1 MRALVTGGNRY
12 IGLDLV
18 FELARRGHEVTV
30 VNSHEAPLPEGV
42 RRIHCDRTQP
52 GALAAALAPHRDAF
66 DAIFDHTAYRP
77 TDMAPLIEL
86 FAGRVQHYVFTSS
99 QAVYRRSYVQPL
111 IETSRR
117 HASDNADPRA
127 AYGVGKVQCE
137 DHLFD
142 LWARE
147 RLPVTILRVGHTLG
161 PRSAVAARDPMLF
174 ARIEAG
180 RPVLIPAEGFAA
192 LSLVHTKDV
201 ARLMA
206 SLLGNDRVKGEAYNV
221 TGAEVTTI
229 VGVIHLVARAM
240 GKPAQIVEVPM
251 PIARR
256 QHPPL
261 LHWGEG
267 TAGTAI
273 LSIEKALRDIDWRP
287 QFGIEAGYRDSYEW
301 YLHEG
306 RGRYEFDYSQDDA
319 LLAELGR

>member
-1 MRALVTGGNRY
+1 MRVLVTGGNRY

-18 FELARRGHEVTV
+18 FELAQRGHEVTV
-30 VNSHEAPLPEGV
+30 VNSHEAPLPDGA

-52 GALAAALAPHRDAF
+52 GALAAALAPHRDDF
-66 DAIFDHTAYRP
+66 DAIFDHTGYRP
-77 TDMAPLIEL
+77 ADMAPLIEL

-111 IETSRR
+111 RETSRR
-117 HASDNADPRA
+117 HAPDNADPRA

-137 DHLFD
+137 DHLFS
-142 LWARE
+142 LWEKE

-180 RPVLIPAEGFAA
+180 RPILIPAEGFAA

-206 SLLGNDRVKGEAYNV
+206 SLLGAERVKGEAYNV
-221 TGAEVTTI
+221 TGLEVTTI

-240 GKPAQIVEVPM
+240 GKSAEIVEVPM

-256 QHPPL
+256 QNPPL

-267 TAGTAI
+267 TNGSAI
-273 LSIEKALRDIDWRP
+273 LSIEKALADIDWRP
-287 QFGIEAGYRDSYEW
+287 QFSIEDGYRDSYAW
-301 YLHEG
+301 YLREG
-306 RGRYEFDYSQDDA
+306 RGRYEFDFSRDDA
-319 LLAELGR
+319 LLAELGH